1 MIAEGGQP
9 DGGQSFRGS
18 LGTNTNGLS
27 EHPGLKGNKGTN
39 NLQYINCYLIVIQFG
54 FLLVRAVII

>member
-18 LGTNTNGLS
+18 LGTNKTVRT
-27 EHPGLKGNKGTN
+27 PGLKANQGKKKTM
-39 NLQYINCYLIVIQFG
+39 Q
-54 FLLVRAVII
+54 

>member
-39 NLQYINCYLIVIQFG
+39 NLQYIN
-54 FLLVRAVII
+54 